1 MADSFCKDICET
13 YTLSWLNGYAL
24 EFKTVCRGCG
34 RTEYEIQDWPTMTE
48 EEKVVVATRCRDRMK
63 KDTN

>member
-1 MADSFCKDICET
+1 MSDSFCKNICET

-24 EFKTVCRGCG
+24 EFKTICRGCG
-34 RTEYEIQDWPTMTE
+34 RTEYEIQDWPYMTE
-48 EEKVVVATRCRDRMK
+48 EQKVVVATRCRNRMK